1 MSEYASEKDRFY
13 TESNGLCNKLVGM
26 LCTIVDATI
35 SDERQA
41 KATKDLVKQTVWNT
55 YDGFIVCFNS
65 LK

>member
-13 TESNGLCNKLVGM
+13 TESNGLCNKLVGE
-26 LCTIVDATI
+26 LCTIVDAAI

-41 KATKDLVKQTVWNT
+41 KATKDLVKQTVWST
-55 YDGFIVCFNS
+55 YSGFIVCFNS